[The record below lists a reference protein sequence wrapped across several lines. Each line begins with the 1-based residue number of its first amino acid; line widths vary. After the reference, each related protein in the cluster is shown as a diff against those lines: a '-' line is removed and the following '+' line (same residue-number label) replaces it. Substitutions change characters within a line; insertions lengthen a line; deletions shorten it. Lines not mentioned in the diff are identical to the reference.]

1 MTDTRTTIPGG
12 SRRRL
17 AFEPLIAL
25 HLLWTLGIAF
35 IVTYVLA
42 AFAGLNLCGID
53 GCSTADAHSA
63 WTSFLAVPVVGAVFG
78 LAVGLVPWLY
88 PVRARVV
95 VAVIT
100 GVAPASLLAHLLWQP
115 IAPYLFR

>member
-1 MTDTRTTIPGG
+1 MTDTSATIPGA
-12 SRRRL
+12 SWRRL
-17 AFEPLIAL
+17 EFEPLIAL

-35 IVTYVLA
+35 IVTYWLA
-42 AFAGLNLCGID
+42 AIAGLNLCGID

-63 WTSFLAVPVVGAVFG
+63 WTSFLAVPVVGALFG

-88 PVRARVV
+88 PVRARVA

-100 GVAPASLLAHLLWQP
+100 GVTPASLLAYLLWQP